1 VLKDGTTVFSYG
13 DHTEI
18 DGQLT
23 FMLPFD
29 DSEAPKVEA
38 VSVHASAVDLSATT
52 LAAESAK
59 PSFESLDKNSDG
71 KVSLNEA
78 AENDALF
85 VAFKSLDTNKDG
97 VLSREEFAAY
107 MKDKPSA

>member
-1 VLKDGTTVFSYG
+1 MFRTQVSLIVLTVCVAG
-13 DHTEI
+13 
-18 DGQLT
+18 
-23 FMLPFD
+23 
-29 DSEAPKVEA
+29 A
-38 VSVHASAVDLSATT
+38 T

-59 PSFESLDKNSDG
+59 PTFESLDKNSDG

-97 VLSREEFAAY
+97 MLSREEFAAY
-107 MKDKPSA
+107 QHDKPTA

>member
-1 VLKDGTTVFSYG
+1 MIRIQVAVVLGLF
-13 DHTEI
+13 
-18 DGQLT
+18 
-23 FMLPFD
+23 
-29 DSEAPKVEA
+29 A
-38 VSVHASAVDLSATT
+38 VGALATQPD
-52 LAAESAK
+52 AAK
-59 PSFESLDKNSDG
+59 PTFESLDKNSDG

-107 MKDKPSA
+107 QRDKPTA

>member
-1 VLKDGTTVFSYG
+1 MIRTVLPVA
-13 DHTEI
+13 
-18 DGQLT
+18 LT
-23 FMLPFD
+23 LFVT
-29 DSEAPKVEA
+29 AA
-38 VSVHASAVDLSATT
+38 
-52 LAAESAK
+52 LAAQSDAAK

-78 AENDALF
+78 ADNDALF

-107 MKDKPSA
+107 QRDKPTA

>member
-1 VLKDGTTVFSYG
+1 MIRTQVSLIVLTILVAG
-13 DHTEI
+13 
-18 DGQLT
+18 
-23 FMLPFD
+23 
-29 DSEAPKVEA
+29 A
-38 VSVHASAVDLSATT
+38 T

-59 PSFESLDKNSDG
+59 PSFDSLDKNADG

-97 VLSREEFAAY
+97 VLSREEFAVY

>member
-1 VLKDGTTVFSYG
+1 MIRT
-13 DHTEI
+13 
-18 DGQLT
+18 Q
-23 FMLPFD
+23 
-29 DSEAPKVEA
+29 
-38 VSVHASAVDLSATT
+38 VSVVGA
-52 LAAESAK
+52 LAALVAGLALAAQPAK

-97 VLSREEFAAY
+97 MLSREEFAAY
-107 MKDKPSA
+107 QRDKPTA

>member
-1 VLKDGTTVFSYG
+1 MIRT
-13 DHTEI
+13 
-18 DGQLT
+18 Q
-23 FMLPFD
+23 
-29 DSEAPKVEA
+29 
-38 VSVHASAVDLSATT
+38 VSVVGA
-52 LAAESAK
+52 LAALVAGLALAAQPAAK

-85 VAFKSLDTNKDG
+85 VAFKGLDTNKDG

-107 MKDKPSA
+107 QRDKPSA

>member
-1 VLKDGTTVFSYG
+1 M
-13 DHTEI
+13 I
-18 DGQLT
+18 RIQ
-23 FMLPFD
+23 
-29 DSEAPKVEA
+29 
-38 VSVHASAVDLSATT
+38 VSL
-52 LAAESAK
+52 LAALTALAAGAALAAQPAAK

-97 VLSREEFAAY
+97 LLSAEEFAAY
-107 MKDKPSA
+107 QRDKPSA

>member
-1 VLKDGTTVFSYG
+1 MIRTVL
-13 DHTEI
+13 
-18 DGQLT
+18 
-23 FMLPFD
+23 
-29 DSEAPKVEA
+29 
-38 VSVHASAVDLSATT
+38 SVLASFAAAALVNGAF
-52 LAAESAK
+52 AAEAGGAK

-97 VLSREEFAAY
+97 VLSREEFAVY
-107 MKDKPSA
+107 QRDKPTA

>member
-1 VLKDGTTVFSYG
+1 MSAMSALVPVVVLGYG
-13 DHTEI
+13 RVRRW
-18 DGQLT
+18 
-23 FMLPFD
+23 PP
-29 DSEAPKVEA
+29 SRR
-38 VSVHASAVDLSATT
+38 
-52 LAAESAK
+52 AK

-85 VAFKSLDTNKDG
+85 VAFKGLDTNKDG

-107 MKDKPSA
+107 QRDKPPSWLSSSV